1 MWGFDFEDII
11 VYIPVETVLCY
22 VTLHQNFD
30 SWLCDKVD

>member
-11 VYIPVETVLCY
+11 VYIETVLCY